1 MTLDDHSRFA
11 RLERLERLANTM
23 DSAVRIPGTGIRLG
37 LDSIVGII
45 PGIGDLLTAGPS
57 AYIVSEAHNLGLPR
71 RTLARMGLNIGVDWL
86 IGTVPLIG
94 DIFDIGWKAN
104 LRNVALIRQ
113 HLERGTLPAD
123 TKKAAPETAR
133 PSIG

>member
-1 MTLDDHSRFA
+1 MTLDDHSRFS

-94 DIFDIGWKAN
+94 DIFDIGWRSKT
-104 LRNVALIRQ
+104 RNVDLLEAHLSRQ
-113 HLERGTLPAD
+113 GQPI
-123 TKKAAPETAR
+123 TA
-133 PSIG
+133 